1 MIAMNFCEKC
11 GTKANE
17 SARFCS
23 SCGFEIHP
31 DVETSP
37 STPHRAKPKKFD
49 IKTTLLATTSLI
61 TAALIGLVV
70 VPNVFKPAEL
80 IEFSEIKLS
89 VSDGVHTWIGTAPT
103 FKVNLKSSE
112 EKFND
117 TTVAIEKQDTQGQW
131 SKVAYRDVESSGI
144 IVIDGDKAPKAGKA
158 IYRASVFQGDRY
170 VESSKTKTIVF
181 LPKKSNFTYVGRI
194 GYRFF
199 SQKEYDKSPCPG
211 VNGCWAFHIVSRAKV
226 RVEIKV
232 LNGGKTL
239 SETAKVE
246 IPTINKVRV
255 VKVSSFSPRAASGY
269 FDHSEELL
277 TAKDLKRIALEW
289 KKKQQQQNKPTPT
302 PTKDP
307 QELTASAG
315 QCRAWRNEADRI
327 YRELQL
333 DLARF
338 LNMGDIAGAA
348 RVQAE
353 IQDVPYA
360 QRLFNSRCR

>member
-1 MIAMNFCEKC
+1 MNFCEKC
-11 GTKANE
+11 GTKTSE
-17 SARFCS
+17 SAMFCS
-23 SCGFEIHP
+23 SCGFELRP
-31 DVETSP
+31 DEKSSNQPGNQT
-37 STPHRAKPKKFD
+37 KPKKFN
-49 IKTTLLATTSLI
+49 IKTSLLVSTSLI
-61 TAALIGLVV
+61 TAALISLVV

-89 VSDGVHTWIGTAPT
+89 VSDGSHTWMGTAPT

-112 EKFND
+112 EEFND
-117 TTVAIEKQDTQGQW
+117 TTVAIEKQDMQGQW
-131 SKVAYRDVESSGI
+131 SKVAYRDVESSGE

-158 IYRASVFQGDRY
+158 IYRASVFQGERY

-199 SQKEYDKSPCPG
+199 SQKEYVNSPCPG

-226 RVEIKV
+226 RLKIKV
-232 LNGGKTL
+232 LNAGKTL

-255 VKVSSFSPRAASGY
+255 VKVSSFSPSAASGY

-289 KKKQQQQNKPTPT
+289 KTKQQQQQNKPTPK

-307 QELTASAG
+307 QELTASAR
-315 QCRAWRNEADRI
+315 QCWAWSNEADRI